1 MTSVEHV
8 VEKNIY
14 ELNGE
19 YYQVLGHAWDHEVK
33 EFKVVYRP
41 LYHCTAK
48 KTRFPAH
55 NLAVSHFSRWEEKF
69 NRVTTKEEFD
79 KIPKNVHQLI
89 LPGPFTLDPEW
100 KGAKETIVRS
110 EKDKEKHPEIPG
122 NRTHE
127 EHGTE
132 V

>member
-1 MTSVEHV
+1 M
-8 VEKNIY
+8 EKNIY

-33 EFKVVYRP
+33 EFKVAYRP

-48 KTRFPAH
+48 NTRFPSH

-69 NRVTTKEEFD
+69 KRVTTKEEFD
-79 KIPKNVHQLI
+79 RIPESTKGLI
-89 LPGPFTLDPEW
+89 LPGPFILDPEW
-100 KGAKETIVRS
+100 KGSTETVLRS
-110 EKDKEKHPEIPG
+110 DEDKEKHPEIPG

-127 EHGTE
+127 DHGTE
-132 V
+132 I